1 MLTSL
6 DSVKP
11 SKQRQTPTHLEG
23 VQPGKRVFMHLVVL
37 LAHMNVALG
46 ELLRR
51 FGRGLR
57 DDLWGQD
64 LFVRRPAS
72 RRRSRLCLQSRIT
85 CDARSAAGSGIRA
98 VQA

>member
-11 SKQRQTPTHLEG
+11 GKQRQTPTHLDG
-23 VQPGKRVFMHLVVL
+23 VQPGQRVFMHLVVF

-46 ELLRR
+46 KL
-51 FGRGLR
+51 LR
-57 DDLWGQD
+57 DDLWSQD
-64 LFVRRPAS
+64 LFVRCPAS